1 MLPKDFKILSG
12 NNRLIDIHREL
23 VELKRDKFPNAGA
36 VLLRVFLELSI
47 KDYLERTGFLKELK
61 KDLRA
66 RNKLNKN
73 EMPTMR
79 QLVEKIVVLAKNQL
93 DNENAVMVEK
103 ALRYDQAA
111 PFSISELNTFIHHTD
126 FPTDRDILQF
136 WERTEPLFRM
146 MLEQEIEDNT

>member
-1 MLPKDFKILSG
+1 
-12 NNRLIDIHREL
+12 
-23 VELKRDKFPNAGA
+23 
-36 VLLRVFLELSI
+36 
-47 KDYLERTGFLKELK
+47 
-61 KDLRA
+61 
-66 RNKLNKN
+66 
-73 EMPTMR
+73 MR